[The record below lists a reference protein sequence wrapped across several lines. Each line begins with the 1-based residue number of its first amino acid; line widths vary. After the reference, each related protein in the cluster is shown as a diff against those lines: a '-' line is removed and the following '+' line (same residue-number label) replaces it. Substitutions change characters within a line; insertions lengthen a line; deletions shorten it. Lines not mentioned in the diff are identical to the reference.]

1 MCIGLLPA
9 WMSVYHLYAVPMEAG
24 EGIRTPETGVTNGCE
39 PLYGC
44 WEPNIEDQP
53 VLLMT
58 ESSLQSQ
65 NINVLDATLN
75 LDYILRTRDEH
86 SWKKI
91 PVNMGISSIWHLS

>member
-1 MCIGLLPA
+1 
-9 WMSVYHLYAVPMEAG
+9 MSVYHLYAVPMEAG